1 MYSEGYRLDAP
12 CKVQTLDRSDEVER
26 LEVWDGFD
34 VAQKEHPTKVNIRDG
49 SAHSM
54 GRWSTRAVPE
64 DGGEGQCVG
73 AGLPAC
79 DDSDHLEFR
88 KRAEYMSICDDSARI
103 RSLVLCLEVT
113 IVSAKRRVDALGSES
128 TSEIEKKE
136 KRRGRNRIETRRRR
150 RESARRRGKTFQI
163 VRPEGKEVERAAKV
177 FESRREKRRKRE
189 D

>member
-88 KRAEYMSICDDSARI
+88 KRAEYMSICERMA
-103 RSLVLCLEVT
+103 LVLDEDVL
-113 IVSAKRRVDALGSES
+113 RLLLGSES

-150 RESARRRGKTFQI
+150 CESARRRGKTFQV

-177 FESRREKRRKRE
+177 FQSRREKEKKGGLIG
-189 D
+189 